1 MYAMCQYF
9 PDISQGLNLSLCVI
23 QMQSTAIRLQFCFAI
38 QIKLCNQTAMQK
50 DCSLIAE
57 IALWLLR
64 LQRFSNL
71 HIQLVNPTASQW
83 LQSPQSNC
91 NLHNQTAMQE
101 DCSLIA
107 EIALWLWRL
116 HTDCWDCNMIADIA
130 HWLLRLQIFR
140 NLHIRL
146 VIPPRVGEVA
156 WELPQGNGTRMIEWV
171 RMQELL
177 SDCWYFALIAYW
189 LLRLQ
194 SNCWDCCLIAE
205 IAVWLWRLKL
215 DCWDCK
221 VSATC
226 VI

>member
-1 MYAMCQYF
+1 MTEFSSLQILQSGSNPRHLNSKAFLDCN
-9 PDISQGLNLSLCVI
+9 GLHLDYMDYMVIKWIAEQCNPKQSKGNLCNPS
-23 QMQSTAIRLQFCFAI
+23 AIHCNLGLQFCFAI
-38 QIKLCNQTAMQK
+38 QINLCNITA
-50 DCSLIAE
+50 
-57 IALWLLR
+57 
-64 LQRFSNL
+64 
-71 HIQLVNPTASQW
+71 IQV
-83 LQSPQSNC
+83 
-91 NLHNQTAMQE
+91 

-205 IAVWLWRLKL
+205 IAVWLLRLQS
-215 DCWDCK
+215 DCRDC
-221 VSATC
+221 SLIA
-226 VI
+226 

>member
-1 MYAMCQYF
+1 
-9 PDISQGLNLSLCVI
+9 
-23 QMQSTAIRLQFCFAI
+23 MQFKFN
-38 QIKLCNQTAMQK
+38 LCNLTAMQK

-57 IALWLLR
+57 IAIWLLR
-64 LQRFSNL
+64 LHSDCWDCKDSATYIYGWSSYRVSGRLRDIGLQFCFAIQINL
-71 HIQLVNPTASQW
+71 
-83 LQSPQSNC
+83 C
-91 NLHNQTAMQE
+91 NLTAIQE

>member
-1 MYAMCQYF
+1 
-9 PDISQGLNLSLCVI
+9 
-23 QMQSTAIRLQFCFAI
+23 MQE
-38 QIKLCNQTAMQK
+38 

-57 IALWLLR
+57 IAKVP
-64 LQRFSNL
+64 
-71 HIQLVNPTASQW
+71 QLTYTCPNPPQGVR

-91 NLHNQTAMQE
+91 NLNNQTAMQE

>member
-1 MYAMCQYF
+1 
-9 PDISQGLNLSLCVI
+9 
-23 QMQSTAIRLQFCFAI
+23 
-38 QIKLCNQTAMQK
+38 
-50 DCSLIAE
+50 
-57 IALWLLR
+57 
-64 LQRFSNL
+64 
-71 HIQLVNPTASQW
+71 
-83 LQSPQSNC
+83 
-91 NLHNQTAMQE
+91 MQE

-116 HTDCWDCNMIADIA
+116 HTDCWDCSMIAEIA
-130 HWLLRLQIFR
+130 HWLLRLQRFR

-194 SNCWDCCLIAE
+194 SNCWDCCEIDILTLTLYHWDTCSMILTLFHWHCHWQCVTDTLILTLWHWHCE
-205 IAVWLWRLKL
+205 IEIVTLTLCYY
-215 DCWDCK
+215 D
-221 VSATC
+221 TC
-226 VI
+226 SMTLTLFHWHSDNALCQWH

>member
-1 MYAMCQYF
+1 MTEFSSLQILQSGCNPRHLNSRAFLDCSGLHLDYMDYKVIKWIAEQYN
-9 PDISQGLNLSLCVI
+9 PKQSKGNLCNPS
-23 QMQSTAIRLQFCFAI
+23 AIHCNLGLQFCFAI
-38 QIKLCNQTAMQK
+38 QINLCNLTA
-50 DCSLIAE
+50 I
-57 IALWLLR
+57 
-64 LQRFSNL
+64 
-71 HIQLVNPTASQW
+71 
-83 LQSPQSNC
+83 
-91 NLHNQTAMQE
+91 QE